1 MVNSISSSEEMP
13 IRFYGD
19 TIGQGHQGQADVG
32 ELLQQPDHPAQGEAG
47 EAQEVG
53 GVSQRQGA
61 GGVNHC

>member
-1 MVNSISSSEEMP
+1 MP

-53 GVSQRQGA
+53 GVAQRQGV
-61 GGVNHC
+61 GRVNHC